1 MPVSFDNAAPP
12 FGQFAGRAK
21 WMLAAKAAIT
31 LALVVWLLRR
41 VDWLLAVQRLE
52 QADKGWLFAGFLLVC
67 GGLLVTAIRWQG
79 ACAAVKL
86 SLPFG
91 QAVHHSWVGQ
101 FFGQFLPAGVGVD
114 AVRGWLAY
122 RSGHAVD
129 AVVSSLLLDRL
140 AGLLGLLLLDLVAVG
155 VLLHG
160 ASSSFAL
167 VGLLAG
173 GAMVGGFGGILLLNR
188 IPLPAKLRLR
198 AFGALQSMLK
208 SAEKGVVTL
217 AAARTLALSVLVQGL
232 FVGAVLLLARGLGAP
247 IGLQAGFAVVPI
259 ALTLASLPISLN
271 GWGIREGAMVA
282 GLHAQGVGVD
292 DAFLVSV
299 LLGTALLIG
308 SLPGGVLWLIKPPE
322 SSKPARR

>member
-101 FFGQFLPAGVGVD
+101 FFGQLLPAGVGVD

-122 RSGHAVD
+122 RSGHAAD

-167 VGLLAG
+167 AGLLAG

-188 IPLPAKLRLR
+188 VPLPAKLRLR
-198 AFGALQSMLK
+198 AFGALQAMLK

>member
-86 SLPFG
+86 TLPFG

-101 FFGQFLPAGVGVD
+101 FFGQVLPAGVGVD

-122 RSGHAVD
+122 RSGHAAD
-129 AVVSSLLLDRL
+129 AVVASLLLDRL
-140 AGLLGLLLLDLVAVG
+140 AGLLGLLLLDLVAAG
-155 VLLHG
+155 ALLHD
-160 ASSSFAL
+160 ATSSFA
-167 VGLLAG
+167 VTGLLAG
-173 GAMVGGFGGILLLNR
+173 VVMVGGFGGALLLNR
-188 IPLPAKLRLR
+188 IPLPARLRLR
-198 AFGALQSMLK
+198 VVGALQSMLRA
-208 SAEKGVVTL
+208 AEQGVATL
-217 AAARTLALSVLVQGL
+217 AAARTLALSVVVQGL
-232 FVGAVLLLARGLGAP
+232 FVGAVLLMARGLGAP
-247 IGLQAGFAVVPI
+247 IGIQAGFAVVPI

-271 GWGIREGAMVA
+271 GWGVREGAMVA
-282 GLHAQGVGVD
+282 GLHAQGIGVD
-292 DAFLVSV
+292 EAFLVSV
-299 LLGTALLIG
+299 LLGTALLVG
-308 SLPGGVLWLIKPPE
+308 SLPGGVLWLLKPPE
-322 SSKPARR
+322 ARQPARR

>member
-1 MPVSFDNAAPP
+1 MPLSFDNAAPP
-12 FGQFAGRAK
+12 LGQFAGRAK
-21 WMLAAKAAIT
+21 WMLAAKAAVT
-31 LALVVWLLRR
+31 LGLVVWLLRR
-41 VDWLLAVQRLE
+41 VDWLLAAQRLE
-52 QADKGWLFAGFLLVC
+52 HADKGWLFAGFLLVC

-79 ACAAVKL
+79 ACAAVNL

-91 QAVHHSWVGQ
+91 QAVHHSWIGQ
-101 FFGQFLPAGVGVD
+101 FFGQALPAGVGVD

-122 RSGHAVD
+122 RSGHAAD

-140 AGLLGLLLLDLVAVG
+140 SGLLGLLLLDLVAAG
-155 VLLHG
+155 VLLHD

-167 VGLLAG
+167 AGLLAG
-173 GAMVGGFGGILLLNR
+173 GVMVGGFGGVLLLNR
-188 IPLPAKLRLR
+188 VRVPARFRVQAL
-198 AFGALQSMLK
+198 GALQSMLQV
-208 SAEKGVVTL
+208 AEKGVVTL
-217 AAARTLALSVLVQGL
+217 AAAKTLVLSVLVQGL

-299 LLGTALLIG
+299 LLGTALLVG
-308 SLPGGVLWLIKPPE
+308 SLPGGLLWLVKPEVGP
-322 SSKPARR
+322 SP